1 MTRKNIQWIAFVI
14 AILPTFGLAMAI
26 ISGFHLSREDMR
38 TILVIAYSLSI
49 VMLLISLLFPK
60 RIAKNRKGVT

>member
-14 AILPTFGLAMAI
+14 AILPTFGLAMAM